1 MIDRVVIEGEISL
14 VSQIDGDC
22 GLILPSDGED
32 GVVYEVSAQTHDTY
46 AGAYEWTPSAE
57 AQVIPI
63 ADMIAAQDITI
74 NPVPN
79 NYGLITWN
87 GSTITVS

>member
-1 MIDRVVIEGEISL
+1 MIDRVVIEGEVSL

-22 GLILPSDGED
+22 GLILPSDGES
-32 GVVYEVSAQTHDTY
+32 GIFYEVSAQTHDTY

-57 AQVIPI
+57 TQVIPI

-74 NPVPN
+74 NPVPS

-87 GSTITVS
+87 GSYLTVS